1 MGISLLSFLSLLER
15 SGLDFCLELSDEPE
29 LDFLPEAELPDLLL
43 EDLEMDGLLV
53 FEVLGVEL
61 EDFDLLLEDLLS
73 DFLFLPKN
81 SDCCSQ

>member
-43 EDLEMDGLLV
+43 EDLEMDVLLV

>member
-1 MGISLLSFLSLLER
+1 M
-15 SGLDFCLELSDEPE
+15 DFCLELSDEPE

>member
-1 MGISLLSFLSLLER
+1 M
-15 SGLDFCLELSDEPE
+15 DFCLELSDEPE

-43 EDLEMDGLLV
+43 EDFEMDGLLV

-73 DFLFLPKN
+73 DFLFLLKN